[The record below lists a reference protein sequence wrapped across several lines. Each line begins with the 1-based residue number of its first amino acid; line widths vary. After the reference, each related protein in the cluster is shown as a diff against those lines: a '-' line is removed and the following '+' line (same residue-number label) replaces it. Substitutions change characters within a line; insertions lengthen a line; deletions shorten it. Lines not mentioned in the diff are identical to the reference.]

1 MHFPIWQ
8 YLNQPL
14 WDRDHPSM
22 FNPLEYWRCY
32 RRHYLNCCLH
42 NAFLERCWDTNYQDF
57 VVHYRDFCNRDPL
70 EEDPHWLAERCW
82 YSEMNRWTYEHP
94 ENQISETEC

>member
-14 WDRDHPSM
+14 WDRDRPSM
-22 FNPLEYWRCY
+22 LNPLEYWLCY
-32 RRHYLNCCLH
+32 RRHYLDCCLR
-42 NAFLERCWDTNYQDF
+42 NAFLEHCWDTNYQDF
-57 VVHYRDFCNRDPL
+57 VVHYHTFCNRDPL
-70 EEDPHWLAERCW
+70 EEDPRWLAERCW
-82 YSEMNRWTYEHP
+82 YSEMNQWAYEHP